1 MCVGVFIV
9 KLRLSADVLFNVNKV
24 PCRGTELKCFTLATA
39 NSTKVLIRAASLQIA
54 FTFVVYPSLILAY
67 MGQAAYLSKHH
78 VIQGDYHIGFYVS
91 VPGKYFA
98 PLFDS
103 LFFSFLFLF
112 VHLNAA
118 CISSLNISTN
128 LYVHHCPRKTAVS
141 CSGYCYTCCSG
152 WKPGHHH
159 WDVFHNQAML
169 CFRLLPKGQNS
180 TYIV

>member
-1 MCVGVFIV
+1 MLYVGNC
-9 KLRLSADVLFNVNKV
+9 KFNQV
-24 PCRGTELKCFTLATA
+24 P
-39 NSTKVLIRAASLQIA
+39 IRAASLQIA

-159 WDVFHNQAML
+159 WDVFYNQAMF
-169 CFRLLPKGQNS
+169 CFGLLPKGQNS
-180 TYIV
+180 TYIVQNPWPDLHSRDKLDVDVAMLGSYYWLP

>member
-98 PLFDS
+98 PLFATFS
-103 LFFSFLFLF
+103 LFFLL
-112 VHLNAA
+112 VHLKLAA
-118 CISSLNISTN
+118 CI
-128 LYVHHCPRKTAVS
+128 
-141 CSGYCYTCCSG
+141 
-152 WKPGHHH
+152 
-159 WDVFHNQAML
+159 
-169 CFRLLPKGQNS
+169 
-180 TYIV
+180 